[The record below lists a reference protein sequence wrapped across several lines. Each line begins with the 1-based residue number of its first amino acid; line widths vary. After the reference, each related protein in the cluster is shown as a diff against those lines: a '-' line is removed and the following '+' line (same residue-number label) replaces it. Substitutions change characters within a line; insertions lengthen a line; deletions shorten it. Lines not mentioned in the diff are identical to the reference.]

1 MFQGVRRFSANR
13 YCIVGVD
20 YLGVDSNLERAMN
33 MSFRERFIFR
43 IDMWHIRLLAILI
56 SVSASATAALA
67 LTPSDAVEAA
77 DKLAGMNVTQL
88 MALICVVST
97 GFAAW
102 LFYTMSKTAQINAEA
117 HIKTAVALE
126 GLSTELKGRPC
137 ITPRVHHDL

>member
-1 MFQGVRRFSANR
+1 MSFWNR
-13 YCIVGVD
+13 YV
-20 YLGVDSNLERAMN
+20 
-33 MSFRERFIFR
+33 FR
-43 IDMWHIRLLAILI
+43 IDMWHVRLLAILI
-56 SVSASATAALA
+56 VISSMATAALA

-137 ITPRVHHDL
+137 IKPERHIGGG